1 MIAKYKLF
9 IWVEKE
15 KKAKQQSK
23 AKQKQSNSRKQ
34 SPKVKMEDIAEFII
48 QNGNASE
55 KLSFSVMSL
64 LTEENL
70 IDEFCSCFYSMFDSD
85 DFTDIERFDEN
96 LNCQRAV
103 ILSFKYKNVK
113 CCIVEHYDTQVDYWC
128 VRIEPC

>member
-1 MIAKYKLF
+1 MIPKYKLF

-15 KKAKQQSK
+15 KKAKQKSK
-23 AKQKQSNSRKQ
+23 AKR
-34 SPKVKMEDIAEFII
+34 SPKFKMEDIAEFII
-48 QNGNASE
+48 QNGNANE
-55 KLSFSVMSL
+55 KLNFSVMSL

-70 IDEFCSCFYSMFDSD
+70 IDEFCTCFYHMFDSD

-128 VRIEPC
+128 VRIEPN

>member
-1 MIAKYKLF
+1 MGGKRKEGKAK
-9 IWVEKE
+9 VESKA
-15 KKAKQQSK
+15 KAKQQSK
-23 AKQKQSNSRKQ
+23 AKSES
-34 SPKVKMEDIAEFII
+34 KMEDIAEFII

-70 IDEFCSCFYSMFDSD
+70 IDEFCSCFYSMFDSN